1 MTNVETKVR
10 KFYQT
15 IIDEPGIEFIA
26 GGKIEFQGSQ
36 IEECHGFHDVGGG
49 CDITLTS
56 VEIVIAGS
64 GIDILSQLSKKQ
76 IEKIIGKIEVED
88 LNYV

>member
-1 MTNVETKVR
+1 MANIQ

-15 IIDEPGIEFIA
+15 IVDEGIFEIIA
-26 GGKIEFQGSQ
+26 GGTIEQCPSQ

-56 VEIVIAGS
+56 VEIVIAGR

-76 IEKIIGKIEVED
+76 IEKIIGKIEVEE